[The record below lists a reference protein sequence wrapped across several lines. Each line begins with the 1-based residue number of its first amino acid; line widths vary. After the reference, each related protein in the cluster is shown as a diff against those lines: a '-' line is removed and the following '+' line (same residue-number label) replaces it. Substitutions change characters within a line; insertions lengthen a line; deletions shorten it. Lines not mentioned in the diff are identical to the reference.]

1 MAWGNRFDGLE
12 SAKFRRGNEIK
23 SIQVLAE
30 IADNL
35 ETCRCDNAVKVG
47 YRRES
52 EIREEKGDDSKII
65 EGSKLLNIY
74 EQNEDMKE
82 RTNNTGR
89 VRKSPPRT
97 DGRTRV

>member
-1 MAWGNRFDGLE
+1 MGDRFDGLH
-12 SAKFRRGNEIK
+12 SAKFWCGNEIK
-23 SIQVLAE
+23 SIQVVAE

-35 ETCRCDNAVKVG
+35 ETSRCDNAVKVG

-52 EIREEKGDDSKII
+52 EIKEEKGDDSKII

-74 EQNEDMKE
+74 EENEDMKE